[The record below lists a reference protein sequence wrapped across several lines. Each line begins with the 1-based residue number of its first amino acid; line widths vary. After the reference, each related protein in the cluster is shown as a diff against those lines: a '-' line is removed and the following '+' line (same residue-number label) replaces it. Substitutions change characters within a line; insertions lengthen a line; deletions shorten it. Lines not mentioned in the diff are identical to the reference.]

1 MSKIEMDQLGLENPE
16 AMLAD
21 GFESAFLGV
30 CRRFGQDSLAAYD
43 YDKCIEIL
51 ATNMTHEE
59 AVEFFDFNV
68 IGAWVG
74 DGTPVFISLSSGAKD
89 GQ

>member
-1 MSKIEMDQLGLENPE
+1 MDQLGLENPE

-43 YDKCIEIL
+43 YDKCMEVL
-51 ATNMTHEE
+51 QKRDGMTASESHEFME
-59 AVEFFDFNV
+59 FNV
-68 IGAWVG
+68 IGAYVG
-74 DGTPVFISLSSGAKD
+74 DFTPIFIHRLD
-89 GQ
+89 